1 MTSDETE
8 SRVLQVCFEWERLK
22 IRGVILKKEKKNT
35 KNTT

>member
-22 IRGVILKKEKKNT
+22 IRGVILKKEKEKEKKT
-35 KNTT
+35 I